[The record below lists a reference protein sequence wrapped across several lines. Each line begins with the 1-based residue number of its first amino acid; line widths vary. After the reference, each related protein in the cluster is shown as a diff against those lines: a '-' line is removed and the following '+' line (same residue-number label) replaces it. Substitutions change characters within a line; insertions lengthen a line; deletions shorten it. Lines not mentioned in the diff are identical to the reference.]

1 MKTIITFGEMMDAA
15 EGAGGGEKM
24 VEDATVPGGVIVNLV
39 SYSAIVFTI
48 GLFSSGM

>member
-1 MKTIITFGEMMDAA
+1 MDVAA
-15 EGAGGGEKM
+15 AAVVESKQAPEEISVPAGGG
-24 VEDATVPGGVIVNLV
+24 VVDLV

>member
-1 MKTIITFGEMMDAA
+1 MDVAA
-15 EGAGGGEKM
+15 PAVVEKQVGASPE
-24 VEDATVPGGVIVNLV
+24 EISVPTGGVVDLV